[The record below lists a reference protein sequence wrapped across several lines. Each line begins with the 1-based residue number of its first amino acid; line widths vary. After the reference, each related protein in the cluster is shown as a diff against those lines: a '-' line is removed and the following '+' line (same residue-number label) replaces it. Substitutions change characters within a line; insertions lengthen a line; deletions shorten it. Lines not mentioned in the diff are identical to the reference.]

1 MGVSKKEIK
10 KKMLIKQTI
19 NNMNKQIQKLEAQKQ
34 VYIDAGKQAKQKGLT
49 AQYNL
54 ALAGLKTTITVLYL
68 MLGMVAVDF
77 HVVAVFDE
85 IAFSEDGAYDSKP
98 SAWDNTLIC

>member
-1 MGVSKKEIK
+1 MHSV
-10 KKMLIKQTI
+10 
-19 NNMNKQIQKLEAQKQ
+19 
-34 VYIDAGKQAKQKGLT
+34 KGGFPH
-49 AQYNL
+49 
-54 ALAGLKTTITVLYL
+54 ALHADICQQDITVLYL